1 VPAQHGGLSV
11 SPHPERMV
19 VQLRRPAKVWHP
31 GTFLEEELKA
41 RRWARCRLALLTNIP
56 ASTID
61 KLITGQLSVTA
72 DMSKSLA
79 RASGTST
86 DYWVN
91 LQYAYDAANRAEERN
106 NADD

>member
-1 VPAQHGGLSV
+1 MVGTLRQPA
-11 SPHPERMV
+11 R
-19 VQLRRPAKVWHP
+19 VWHP

-41 RRWARCRLALLTNIP
+41 RGWARSRLALLTGIP
-56 ASTID
+56 ESTID
-61 KLITGQLSVTA
+61 KLITGQISVTA

-91 LQYAYDAANRAEERN
+91 LQYAYDAANRAEER
-106 NADD
+106 